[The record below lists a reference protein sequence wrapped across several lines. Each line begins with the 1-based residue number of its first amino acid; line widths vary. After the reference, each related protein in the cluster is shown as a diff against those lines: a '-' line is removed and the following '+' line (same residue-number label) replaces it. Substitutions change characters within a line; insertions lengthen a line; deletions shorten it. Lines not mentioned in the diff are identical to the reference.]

1 MIGINNLD
9 ELLKSMNPELSKDK
23 FVFCTTNKDLDLKLI
38 PKMIFH
44 EKEGETF
51 IIRKEEAD
59 RYKLEYNG
67 IWSMITLT
75 VHSDL
80 NAVGFLAKITEK
92 LAKHGISVNPVSAY
106 YHDHLFVPFDKSKE
120 AIKVLEEFSK

>member
-1 MIGINNLD
+1 MVGINNLN
-9 ELLKSMNPELSKDK
+9 ELLKSMNPELSEDK
-23 FVFCTTNKDLDLKLI
+23 FVFCTTKKDLDLKII

-44 EKEGETF
+44 EKEGATF

-59 RYKLEYNG
+59 KYNLKYDG
-67 IWSMITLT
+67 IWSLITLT

-80 NAVGFLAKITEK
+80 NAIGFLAKITEK

-120 AIKVLEEFSK
+120 AIKVLEEFLK